1 MERRSGPAREKRA
14 SSLLGSLTAVERS
27 EVLTTLL
34 SAHPELLGEA
44 ERIAG
49 TLLLTVSVEQIACEV
64 ESALTGI
71 PLDALAARAGR
82 VPGRGYV
89 HESDAAWEL
98 LEEAIGPFRADLQR
112 RAALDVVEAAT
123 DMAVGII
130 AGLHRVREPEMG
142 TVLAYAGDD
151 APPELAVSVVHL
163 AAKLG
168 VVIPG
173 DAPGEHWPSWTDLS

>member
-14 SSLLGSLTAVERS
+14 LSVLGSLTPAERG

-34 SAHPELLGEA
+34 STHPELLGEA
-44 ERIAG
+44 ERVAG
-49 TLLLTVSVEQIACEV
+49 ALLSTVSVEQIACEV

-89 HESDAAWEL
+89 HETDAAWEL
-98 LEEAIGPFRADLQR
+98 LEEAVGPFRADLRR
-112 RAALDVVEAAT
+112 RAALGFDDAAT
-123 DMAVGII
+123 AVAVGIA
-130 AGLHRVREPEMG
+130 AGLYRVREPEVG

-151 APPELAVSVVHL
+151 AIPALAASVLHL
-163 AAKLG
+163 AGTLG
-168 VVIPG
+168 VVLPG
-173 DAPGEHWPSWTDLS
+173 DAPGGHWPSWTDLL